1 MSSKDSSRMVAIITQ
16 SVFALKKNSKA
27 CNSTREEGKSMCLQ
41 KGSSAKSPLCLSYK
55 ANTLPEPHLLGKGS
69 SHGPS
74 SAPRSLLKTR
84 NLWLL
89 NQDCSFHPI
98 TSLPFG
104 KILRSS
110 ETLILCYPQN
120 VYILKEIYP
129 EQCVCDC
136 WQISLWEQNNL
147 NPLKS
152 NRFRF
157 GSNFMQYS
165 VVWQV

>member
-1 MSSKDSSRMVAIITQ
+1 MVAIITQ
-16 SVFALKKNSKA
+16 SVFALKKIQKPVIV
-27 CNSTREEGKSMCLQ
+27 TREEGKSMCLQ
-41 KGSSAKSPLCLSYK
+41 KGSSAKRPTMPFFTKQLRFL
-55 ANTLPEPHLLGKGS
+55 NPHLLGKVLMV
-69 SHGPS
+69 P
-74 SAPRSLLKTR
+74 AQLPDLCWRLEPRP
-84 NLWLL
+84 L
-89 NQDCSFHPI
+89 NQAFCLLYPI

-147 NPLKS
+147 NPSLKS
-152 NRFRF
+152 TD
-157 GSNFMQYS
+157 S
-165 VVWQV
+165 VLPWTSCNTVWSDRV